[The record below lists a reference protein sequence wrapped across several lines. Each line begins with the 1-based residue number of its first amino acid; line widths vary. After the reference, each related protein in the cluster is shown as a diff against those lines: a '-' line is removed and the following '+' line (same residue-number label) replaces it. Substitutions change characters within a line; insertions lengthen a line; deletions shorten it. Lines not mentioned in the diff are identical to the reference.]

1 MARYASGSHMIAF
14 ALGLLLSYATSSP
27 TSSPTM
33 EPTSEMVLSY
43 AYATPAPVPAPTK
56 QPIPAPTPM
65 PTSFPTSTDTYATPA
80 PVPAPT
86 KQPIPA
92 PTPMPTSFPTST
104 GTVAIAVSVAM
115 STTESTVSD
124 SQKSTLKTSVA
135 AASGVSENSIKDFAV
150 IVAPARRRL
159 SESPK
164 VSLRRLASYTWTI
177 NYKVVSSLSAAGHAS
192 VESFQAA
199 IETSLQA
206 NLATTVL
213 TDMGIAVV
221 VTGVSTFAT
230 ATPPTAL
237 YDCHGDDP
245 DCIYIERFWGAA
257 NCTGWPGRRG
267 TYDRIW
273 YNSTM
278 ANGVCSNR
286 STWSADLF
294 QVASCNEEGVFFKQ
308 NCEDSECTKCDSDA
322 FQ

>member
-1 MARYASGSHMIAF
+1 MKLHFVFVQMRPFFVLSILTTCLVAVTPAPPTPEPAPGPVPTAVPT
-14 ALGLLLSYATSSP
+14 ALPSAVPTALPSAVP
-27 TSSPTM
+27 TSSL
-33 EPTSEMVLSY
+33 V
-43 AYATPAPVPAPTK
+43 PVPAPTM

-65 PTSFPTSTDTYATPA
+65 PTSFPTSTDT
-80 PVPAPT
+80 
-86 KQPIPA
+86 
-92 PTPMPTSFPTST
+92 
-104 GTVAIAVSVAM
+104 VAIAVSAAM

-150 IVAPARRRL
+150 IVTPARRRL
-159 SESPK
+159 SDSPK

-177 NYKVVSSLSAAGHAS
+177 NYKAVSSLSAAGHAS

-221 VTGVSTFAT
+221 VTGVSTAT
-230 ATPPTAL
+230 ATTPTAL

-245 DCIYIERFWGAA
+245 DCIYFERFWGAA

-286 STWSADLF
+286 STWSSDLF

-308 NCEDSECTKCDSDA
+308 NCGDSECTKCGSDA